1 MRLLL
6 FQPDLFTD
14 VERELVQKKLH
25 TLSIDDFQFS
35 EAQELF
41 LLVVDA
47 INQLDVGVQEYIAE
61 HKSESLRTYIEE
73 ITSGLSLEDTSE
85 DKLYEDLYDTINR
98 LRLAQI
104 REAIDTIRFLVAD
117 LGDWNE
123 VEIDKKASEKEYFK
137 KINEYSDER
146 LRLEKALQPEINLN

>member
-1 MRLLL
+1 
-6 FQPDLFTD
+6 
-14 VERELVQKKLH
+14 VQKKLH

-47 INQLDVGVQEYIAE
+47 INQLDVGVQEYITQ

-73 ITSGLSLEDTSE
+73 ITSGMSLEKTPE
-85 DKLYEDLYDTINR
+85 EKLYEDLYDTINR

-117 LGDWNE
+117 LGEWNE
-123 VEIDKKASEKEYFK
+123 VEIDKKASETEYFK
-137 KINEYSDER
+137 KINEYRDER